1 MVSFLLPVW
10 VSWEYPSPL
19 SWSWLLTCVTEWYLK
34 SLDFCPFSMCWLAC
48 TSKSSTIIFNEFYRD
63 FEINWNKCLV
73 CNYKKKG
80 LCFFCEV
87 VYISMLND
95 ICLSQWFA
103 ARGQYV
109 YTSCNFKC
117 LLHFKNDFSVVVQ
130 EKKFVLYI
138 SYRQW
143 KLEHL
148 CYKSG
153 ELITEAGYMDQ
164 VHVVGI

>member
-1 MVSFLLPVW
+1 M
-10 VSWEYPSPL
+10 
-19 SWSWLLTCVTEWYLK
+19 
-34 SLDFCPFSMCWLAC
+34 
-48 TSKSSTIIFNEFYRD
+48 
-63 FEINWNKCLV
+63 
-73 CNYKKKG
+73 
-80 LCFFCEV
+80 
-87 VYISMLND
+87 
-95 ICLSQWFA
+95 
-103 ARGQYV
+103 